1 MAKYLTLLL
10 SMVAFFGFS
19 GCMEKNTLAEKTTR
33 EIAFPEA
40 TYVQLY
46 YSKNLSGN
54 LTAGPRLNAA
64 QISMLK
70 KSVYIRQ
77 PDPDESF
84 PACFIPHHFFRF
96 FNASGQQISEV
107 QVCFCCGGF
116 YVSGAGKLNVEDY
129 EIFDGKLGR
138 IEGLVRELGV
148 ATDINCD

>member
-10 SMVAFFGFS
+10 SIIAFFGFS
-19 GCMEKNTLAEKTTR
+19 GCMEKNAR

-40 TYVQLY
+40 TFVQLY
-46 YSKNLSGN
+46 YSKDISGN

-77 PDPDESF
+77 PDSDESF
-84 PACFIPHHFFRF
+84 AGCFIPHHFFRF
-96 FNASGQQISEV
+96 FDAKGQQISEV

-116 YVSGAGKLNVEDY
+116 YVSGAGKLNADDH
-129 EIFDGKLGR
+129 EIFDGKLGQ
-138 IEGLVRELGV
+138 IESLVRELGV
-148 ATDINCD
+148 RTDINCD

>member
-19 GCMEKNTLAEKTTR
+19 GCMEKNTR

-84 PACFIPHHFFRF
+84 PGCFIPHHFFRF
-96 FNASGQQISEV
+96 FNAKGQQISEV

-116 YVSGAGKLNVEDY
+116 DVSGAGRLNVEDY

-138 IEGLVRELGV
+138 IESLVRELGV